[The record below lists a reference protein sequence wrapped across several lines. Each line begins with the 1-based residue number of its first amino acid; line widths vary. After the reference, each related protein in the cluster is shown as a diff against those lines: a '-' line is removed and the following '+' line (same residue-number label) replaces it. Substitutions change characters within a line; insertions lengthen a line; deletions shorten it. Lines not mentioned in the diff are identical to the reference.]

1 LQLAHIDEMFTNN
14 RDPDEIFQAL
24 QKIYKENDAN
34 SNNIEVQW
42 RLAKACLQRGLNLS
56 NERSADKDER
66 RAILDQG
73 TYLLI
78 ELVREN
84 IYLPCSIFD
93 AISSFTGVNWASK
106 ALSQNP
112 RHFESLKYK

>member
-24 QKIYKENDAN
+24 QKIYNKENDAN

-73 TYLLI
+73 TLLI
-78 ELVREN
+78 ELR
-84 IYLPCSIFD
+84 
-93 AISSFTGVNWASK
+93 ASMFH
-106 ALSQNP
+106 L
-112 RHFESLKYK
+112 

>member
-1 LQLAHIDEMFTNN
+1 MFTNN

-73 TYLLI
+73 TLLI
-78 ELVREN
+78 ELR
-84 IYLPCSIFD
+84 
-93 AISSFTGVNWASK
+93 ASMFH
-106 ALSQNP
+106 L
-112 RHFESLKYK
+112 